1 MNVAENKEEFMIR
14 IEEALSWLNQF
25 DRSHLRRS
33 TQSLLRHMKN
43 SYVPE
48 NKRRQMISTAIQYAR
63 SNADPFELPEVLLH
77 CSVESYSQEDYA
89 VAKNFAKAALQIYPP
104 QSHSMGVTQWILGII
119 YRKIPNNSLGYPY
132 WYRARK
138 IFEVLKAQAAG
149 LQNSEMAGWYAKC
162 LEKMN
167 IAMLCTAEEPYTWL
181 DYFEASHLSS
191 EARFLS
197 ERLIQELGD
206 NQWVNARQ
214 SIHDLQ
220 SLGESSLDPRETAE
234 ALVECG
240 LAVYRMGEIDETL
253 GLLHK
258 AIDILNPGSLQQAAA
273 GWMLGIIQWQQ
284 EDSRDLAVTNWK
296 NSIQAI
302 EKLALGSEND
312 NQPDQTAWYREKKE
326 YMTLALNK
334 KIDEP
339 TA

>member
-1 MNVAENKEEFMIR
+1 MNVAENKEEFMIT
-14 IEEALSWLNQF
+14 IEEALSWLNHF

-33 TQSLLRHMKN
+33 TRSLLRHMKS
-43 SYVPE
+43 SYVSE
-48 NKRRQMISTAIQYAR
+48 NKRRMMISTAIQYAR

-89 VAKNFAKAALQIYPP
+89 VAKDFAKAALQIYPP
-104 QSHSMGVTQWILGII
+104 QSNSMGVTQWILGII

-138 IFEVLKAQAAG
+138 IFEVLKAQAAD
-149 LQNSEMAGWYAKC
+149 LRNSEMAGWYAKC

-167 IAMLCTAEEPYTWL
+167 IAMLCTVEEPYTWL

-197 ERLIQELGD
+197 ERLIRELGD
-206 NQWVNARQ
+206 NQWLDARL

-240 LAVYRMGEIDETL
+240 LAAYRMGEIDETL
-253 GLLHK
+253 GLLRK
-258 AIDILNPGSLQQAAA
+258 AIDILNPESLQQAAA
-273 GWMLGIIQWQQ
+273 HWMLGTIQWQREKSQ
-284 EDSRDLAVTNWK
+284 ELAGANWR
-296 NSIQAI
+296 NSIQTFEELLQAQDD
-302 EKLALGSEND
+302 GSQQE
-312 NQPDQTAWYREKKE
+312 QLTWYRKSVQ
-326 YMTLALNK
+326 YMTLALNNK
-334 KIDEP
+334 LAEGNC
-339 TA
+339 